1 MHSSSPTSTSAV
13 PPPDDWGL
21 DELTDDDGP
30 VPVISTPARR
40 SSGRVPDLSSGD
52 VGDEITAV
60 DEPSSLREGP
70 TEPHHITNTDALTLR
85 AYDDTPQRHTS
96 APTELSTVGNVIG
109 VYADPAAETDDWGDD
124 FVLDNV
130 SAELDSSSS
139 KPPDLPSPQPPWPE
153 SSRFDVVTTGH
164 TRRSSNPA
172 LPPLFPGPGRSAA
185 VEVQPL
191 PDDSLP
197 IRAAPSVAFQA
208 PTLTY
213 SSLLM
218 YPDVGYQASTVHPN
232 CAKVLEFF
240 ASHSTS
246 IRKHF
251 DALVRDSG
259 GTIAFDENTRR
270 AYLFSRDPDVATLS
284 NENTDLSAEVLSWKF
299 EWATLINAH
308 TERSRLL
315 LALSKLHK
323 DVGNFEHAK
332 FVVRDALNILAAVEP
347 SPLTTIIATELEY
360 EMAILHRADGALAEA
375 GRSLMRAMTHSVTL
389 TNYTEFEPRVP
400 AAQQRGFW
408 WLLRCKYLRAEI
420 AYDLEERDTA
430 VQFYSEYIF
439 DSVSRMIGATPPP
452 SRVQGQLGPEYM
464 RFCLFSPR
472 RLVLALWVSALCLGE
487 MRCFGAAAD
496 MANLTTLAASAFGY
510 EDANEAAA
518 YSRSRIK
525 EIATE
530 LRQQY
535 DTVSRTIVLRK
546 ETDAD
551 NLGVS
556 SVANISQMAS
566 NSFNY
571 GSQDFGREMEE
582 NVVEDWDAQLE
593 RELNVTI
600 QRCCDVDAEDSNS
613 IGASPTQSDLP
624 FDSVLQPESGHVPAS
639 GQHSA
644 EGQEFNRSVNQPG
657 RNRRSEAHGQQSR
670 WHRGT
675 REGQLIEAELRQYLQ
690 RLIGQAATLPSRLM
704 FPRPTEPFEGP
715 LMGPREHEQFLR
727 TFVRSK
733 DPEWCWRSR
742 HGLTLTSQW
751 HPSAVCKLNFNIEPI
766 EDIDTFNFGID
777 ILSLSLGTRLLE
789 SVWKVVRSQ
798 VSIHT
803 KQSRVRRLILNAFS
817 KVAASAK
824 RSPTRDETDRRERLE
839 MLGAMLDALRLAREV
854 VTDSGKEAVW
864 FSRACMFLG
873 TAAATVTPTVKAAVE
888 LFQAESRAHCGVH
901 AVVPLKM
908 IQKVAKFAEER
919 VGREEF
925 FAKSNVADEAVER
938 RSDIPSS
945 LRQTVVDLM
954 HALYWRTKAGFDESS
969 ASNSLERLLHADVA
983 SSLFL
988 TGCGISPVD
997 GSPIDLVKEIQ
1008 ALRIPK
1014 RRRTK
1019 SIDSETV
1026 VDETRR
1032 VSSSELVDEL
1042 QMLWTSLPFTAGT
1055 IRAKISFALAHHARV
1070 SEKNY
1075 PRAERF
1081 LFDGLQSLHAVSGGG
1096 SYPRSFFSPVIS
1108 ISPVSIVSSPLAG
1121 AILTGYSDL
1130 TSSHSKYRYSI
1141 AAREATC
1148 DAARV
1153 RNEGKQMYRAAIFE
1167 VVDLALSNNDWRR
1180 ALSLLYNLRPL
1191 VHPKDGLRNEFLRVC
1206 IMMHDVCRRAGCL
1219 EASIV
1224 PLRAFSALIYEER
1237 LRVLLQ
1243 RYKRRLAK
1251 KKKHRIQRYF
1261 SSSPLPRL
1269 LPGSSAFST
1278 KKNALASFFEVPVMT
1293 AAIDSTFRQSVGL
1306 FDSGPFSDSRRGT
1319 LTPTSES
1326 PSPSI
1331 GFLHR
1336 FFSVIL
1342 PLHLLLLP
1350 RASPRRARSSSE
1362 NRQSHPVEDPM
1373 DDPSESLPPPLGD
1386 SNNSVRLGNNPRQSA
1401 QESSIAQL
1409 DNSNREFE
1417 QEQRELLRIEAEQ
1430 EVAADSDRCKVEF
1443 LRIET
1448 DYANADYQA
1457 AEERCCGLLEMSIPM
1472 ETRCRV
1478 LEVMARIR
1486 LKRREI
1492 TRCLETVDNLENAC
1506 HAVEGDL
1513 FSVGRTGHDETSR
1526 LSLFRFSDQDRPP
1539 RNEKSTP
1546 RFIASVTFLRLRA
1559 LTYGGRLHEALRL
1572 ADRALELCT
1581 ESSFWNQGR
1590 VHYLRGKILY
1600 RMSNTSAPVYQ
1611 AEEDVVAGKS
1621 EDELESGMTMKLTE
1635 LTLTAFENSSQ
1646 YFDAA
1651 GDELS
1656 AAKSDFHWARTCID
1670 YLFRKVVLSEGSGG
1684 GVPLNV
1690 ACKLVTRR
1698 ILMSEVQQVVYN
1710 VLNLS
1715 SHASIPLL
1723 FIDSMIA
1730 LAEVKCICGHPN
1742 STWLSWVMEGW
1753 KLFSRLFAN
1762 TEDMTVVL
1770 SSLAPVSTLMRLR
1783 NICGRLVRLLMC
1795 NDNVVASAEMNRHLR
1810 VFEAYVKLHLSID
1823 LKMNLS
1829 SSAHSRVR
1837 RNSEPDSG
1845 KENVNPKT
1853 QFEETR
1859 NTPKS
1864 FSRSTSNRE
1873 TRRISNASARS
1884 VPMVNLR
1891 DSSGTREK
1899 RHTRTAIDPESVPT
1913 SNNRARPAGAFLH
1926 LLGNEGIALG
1936 RRGITMFLDRPHKQV
1951 MSAVKG
1957 TGAVF
1962 IPTNF
1967 FSNSIA
1973 PGIASNKLGK
1983 DAELI
1988 FPFQPSVGLGAMQ
2001 ILDSEFKRYDDRT
2014 SLTFN
2019 THPFS
2024 EGGRSRVI
2032 KGTAADPLTL
2042 KRLLDDEIT
2051 ITESNTSLFHTSD
2064 SDARRPE
2071 DLDKVELG
2079 EEVSEATVAEGWR
2092 KSTRFPGRA
2101 TSFKNVQSPAPVN
2114 DDNLKLCDNELAA
2127 LVKTITTEL
2136 ENSKVEMTGRSPLY
2150 GKSIAERV
2158 WAHMHRIKSEAKLYM
2173 HGRISMQQLH
2183 ERNFEALQSWMQCIP
2198 VSSKEWVVP
2207 ESIGRRLVYILLAH
2221 GVVGYYAVERGGS
2234 VAQVSFGGKQCF
2246 RSMTEDREASGLST
2260 PGPRPPSS
2268 AEQRYLAEIVTGF
2281 KSYEVWQKERDT
2293 EIVNGLANHVLRA
2306 PRLLLTTSSPA
2317 HKSRSRPIV
2326 LVTDLSLQ
2334 VLPWELFFD
2343 HVVIRTHCLLDVI
2356 RGSQIGASS
2365 FSGTMEIDD
2374 PVIAATRPVVK
2385 YFNFVPSR
2393 KEAADIERTEEA
2405 RRQQLA
2411 FQGLLRLNHKNPTSL
2426 ISFLGLGG
2434 FSDPTAVNA
2443 MARPTGPL
2451 SSPLTQF
2458 RNGLQLMGVRVA
2470 IANIGKRNFPHL
2482 DFVKVSGLGS
2492 ATTRDLKEAA
2502 FNLNSNLEA
2511 RNLDRGHRDIGA
2523 YIPVFMFSYAEL
2535 VDSSEC
2541 VFGLRREI
2549 PSGILMFTPAVH
2561 MKVLAK
2567 HLQDEELSA
2576 EVARASGRLQNRI
2589 FPDVIG
2595 AARVV
2600 VEHVSRFSR
2609 AKRIP
2614 IVVYLGDGLMDIFSG
2629 RRPASRALGERKAAP
2644 AAERIV
2650 HLSSGGRME
2659 FLRQ

>member
-1 MHSSSPTSTSAV
+1 M
-13 PPPDDWGL
+13 
-21 DELTDDDGP
+21 
-30 VPVISTPARR
+30 
-40 SSGRVPDLSSGD
+40 
-52 VGDEITAV
+52 DEIVAV
-60 DEPSSLREGP
+60 EGPSSLRLVQ
-70 TEPHHITNTDALTLR
+70 TESHRVAHADALTLR
-85 AYDDTPQRHTS
+85 AYDDTPQRHAS
-96 APTELSTVGNVIG
+96 EPTELSTVGNVIG

-124 FVLDNV
+124 FVLDNA
-130 SAELDSSSS
+130 SAEMDSLSSR
-139 KPPDLPSPQPPWPE
+139 PPDLPSPQPPCPE
-153 SSRFDVVTTGH
+153 SSRFDVALAEQL
-164 TRRSSNPA
+164 RRSSAPA
-172 LPPLFPGPGRSAA
+172 VPPPFPGLVRSAA

-197 IRAAPSVAFQA
+197 IRAAPSVAFQT
-208 PTLTY
+208 PLLTY

-240 ASHSTS
+240 ASHSAS

-259 GTIAFDENTRR
+259 GTIAFDENTKR
-270 AYLFSRDPDVATLS
+270 AYLFSRDHDVGTLS
-284 NENTDLSAEVLSWKF
+284 NDNADLSAEVLFWKF
-299 EWATLINAH
+299 EWASLINAH
-308 TERSRLL
+308 TEQSRLL

-323 DVGNFEHAK
+323 DVGNFDHAK
-332 FVVRDALNILAAVEP
+332 FVVRDALNILAAVES
-347 SPLTTIIATELEY
+347 SPLVTVIAAELEY

-389 TNYTEFEPRVP
+389 TSYADSDPRVP

-452 SRVQGQLGPEYM
+452 SYALGQLGPEYM

-472 RLVLALWVSALCLGE
+472 RLVLALWMSVLCLGE

-525 EIATE
+525 EIGVE

-535 DTVSRTIVLRK
+535 DTVSRTIIQRE
-546 ETDAD
+546 ETDTD
-551 NLGVS
+551 ILGVT
-556 SVANISQMAS
+556 SVTNISQMPS
-566 NSFNY
+566 TSFNY
-571 GSQDFGREMEE
+571 ASQDFGGEMEE
-582 NVVEDWDAQLE
+582 DVVEDWDTQLE

-600 QRCCDVDAEDSNS
+600 QRCCDADAEDSNS
-613 IGASPTQSDLP
+613 IGASPTHSDFR
-624 FDSVLQPESGHVPAS
+624 FDSINQPESGHSLGLGHHPF
-639 GQHSA
+639 
-644 EGQEFNRSVNQPG
+644 EGQETTRSTNRSG
-657 RNRRSEAHGQQSR
+657 HNRRLETHGQQSR
-670 WHRGT
+670 WHKGT
-675 REGQLIEAELRQYLQ
+675 QEGQLIEAELRQYLQ
-690 RLIGQAATLPSRLM
+690 RLIGQGATLPSRLM
-704 FPRPTEPFEGP
+704 FPKPTEPFEGP
-715 LMGPREHEQFLR
+715 LMGPKEHEQFLR

-742 HGLTLTSQW
+742 HGLTITPQW
-751 HPSAVCKLNFNIEPI
+751 HPSAICKLNFNIEPI

-824 RSPTRDETDRRERLE
+824 RSPTRDEVDRRERLE

-854 VTDSGKEAVW
+854 ITDSGKEAVW

-873 TAAATVTPTVKAAVE
+873 TAAATVTPTAKAAVE

-908 IQKVAKFAEER
+908 IEKVAKFAEER
-919 VGREEF
+919 IGREETF
-925 FAKSNVADEAVER
+925 SKGNVADEAVER
-938 RSDIPSS
+938 RNDIPPS

-988 TGCGISPVD
+988 TGCGFSPVD

-1008 ALRIPK
+1008 VLHIPK

-1019 SIDSETV
+1019 SIDSETI

-1055 IRAKISFALAHHARV
+1055 IRAKISYALAHHARV

-1081 LFDGLQSLHAVSGGG
+1081 LFDGLQSLHAVSEGE
-1096 SYPRSFFSPVIS
+1096 SYPRSFFSPVVS

-1121 AILTGYSDL
+1121 AILIGYSDL
-1130 TSSHSKYRYSI
+1130 TSAHSKYRYSV

-1148 DAARV
+1148 DAVRV
-1153 RNEGKQMYRAAIFE
+1153 RNMGKQMYRASIFE
-1167 VVDLALSNNDWRR
+1167 VVNLALSNNDWRR
-1180 ALSLLYNLRPL
+1180 ALSLLYNLRSL
-1191 VHPKDGLRNEFLRVC
+1191 VHPKDGLRNEFLRLC
-1206 IMMHDVCRRAGCL
+1206 IMMHDICRRAGCL

-1251 KKKHRIQRYF
+1251 KKKHRIQRYL
-1261 SSSPLPRL
+1261 SGSPLPRL
-1269 LPGSSAFST
+1269 LPGSSTFST
-1278 KKNALASFFEVPVMT
+1278 RRNPLASFFEVPVMT

-1306 FDSGPFSDSRRGT
+1306 FDSGPFPDSRRGT

-1326 PSPSI
+1326 PSPSM

-1336 FFSVIL
+1336 FFTVIL
-1342 PLHLLLLP
+1342 PIQLLLFP
-1350 RASPRRARSSSE
+1350 QPSPRRARSNDD
-1362 NRQSHPVEDPM
+1362 NRQSPPVEDPM
-1373 DDPSESLPPPLGD
+1373 DEPFEGLRLPLSD
-1386 SNNSVRLGNNPRQSA
+1386 AKSQDQYDHSRQTA
-1401 QESSIAQL
+1401 RESSIAQA
-1409 DNSNREFE
+1409 DNGNREFE

-1430 EVAADSDRCKVEF
+1430 EVVADSDRCMVEF

-1448 DYANADYQA
+1448 DYANADYHA
-1457 AEERCCGLLEMSIPM
+1457 AEERCCGLLNMSIPM
-1472 ETRCRV
+1472 QTRCRV
-1478 LEVMARIR
+1478 LEILARIR

-1492 TRCLETVDNLENAC
+1492 TRCLETVDELENAY
-1506 HAVEGDL
+1506 HALEGDPL
-1513 FSVGRTGHDETSR
+1513 PAGRATHDETSR

-1539 RNEKSTP
+1539 RNERSTP
-1546 RFIASVTFLRLRA
+1546 RFIAPVTFLRLRA
-1559 LTYGGRLHEALRL
+1559 LIHGGRLHEALRL

-1581 ESSFWNQGR
+1581 GSSFWNQGYI
-1590 VHYLRGKILY
+1590 HYLRGKVLY
-1600 RMSNTSAPVYQ
+1600 RMSSTSAPVYQ
-1611 AEEDVVAGKS
+1611 AEEDVVTGKS
-1621 EDELESGMTMKLTE
+1621 EDESESELTMKVTE

-1656 AAKSDFHWARTCID
+1656 GAKSDFQWARTCID
-1670 YLFRKVVLSEGSGG
+1670 YLFRRVVLSEESGG

-1690 ACKLVTRR
+1690 ACKLISRR
-1698 ILMSEVQQVVYN
+1698 ILMSEVQQVVHN

-1730 LAEVKCICGHPN
+1730 LAEVKCIRGHP
-1742 STWLSWVMEGW
+1742 SSAWSSWVMEAW

-1762 TEDMTVVL
+1762 TEDMTIVL
-1770 SSLAPVSTLMRLR
+1770 SSLAPVSTLIRLR
-1783 NICGRLVRLLMC
+1783 KTCGRLVRLIMC
-1795 NDNVVASAEMNRHLR
+1795 NGNIAAPAEMNRHLR
-1810 VFEAYVKLHLSID
+1810 VFEAYVKLNLSID

-1829 SSAHSRVR
+1829 SSAHSRASG
-1837 RNSEPDSG
+1837 NLEPDFE
-1845 KENVNPKT
+1845 KENADLKA

-1859 NTPKS
+1859 STARS

-1873 TRRISNASARS
+1873 NRRMSNASGRS

-1891 DSSGTREK
+1891 GSSGARDRKNLRAAKES
-1899 RHTRTAIDPESVPT
+1899 DSVPALN
-1913 SNNRARPAGAFLH
+1913 SRARPAGAFLH
-1926 LLGNEGIALG
+1926 LLGNEGVALG
-1936 RRGITMFLDRPHKQV
+1936 RRSVTMFLNRPHKQV

-1967 FSNSIA
+1967 FSNSRTA
-1973 PGIASNKLGK
+1973 PGAESHKLGK

-2001 ILDSEFKRYDDRT
+2001 ILDNEFRPNDGRVAHAT
-2014 SLTFN
+2014 NAQPLSG
-2019 THPFS
+2019 
-2024 EGGRSRVI
+2024 GGRPHIVKSSV
-2032 KGTAADPLTL
+2032 ADPLTL
-2042 KRLLDDEIT
+2042 KALLDDEIT
-2051 ITESNTSLFHTSD
+2051 ITESNTSLLQTSD

-2071 DLDKVELG
+2071 EKDKVEFVG
-2079 EEVSEATVAEGWR
+2079 EVSESTVADGWH
-2092 KSTRFPGRA
+2092 KPTRLSGRA
-2101 TSFKNVQSPAPVN
+2101 ASFKNVQRPAPVSDEN
-2114 DDNLKLCDNELAA
+2114 PKLCDNELAA
-2127 LVKTITTEL
+2127 LVKTITAEL
-2136 ENSKVEMTGRSPLY
+2136 EKSKVEMTGRSPLY

-2158 WAHMHRIKSEAKLYM
+2158 WAHMYRVKSEAKRYM
-2173 HGRISMQQLH
+2173 HGMITMQQLH
-2183 ERNFEALQSWMQCIP
+2183 ERNYEALQSWVQCFP
-2198 VSSKEWVVP
+2198 LSSKEWIVP
-2207 ESIGRRLVYILLAH
+2207 ESVGRRLVYILLAH
-2221 GVVGYYAVERGGS
+2221 GVVGYYTVERGGS
-2234 VAQVSFGGKQCF
+2234 IARVSFGGKQGF
-2246 RSMTEDREASGLST
+2246 RSATEGNGESSGLSAS
-2260 PGPRPPSS
+2260 GPRPPSD

-2281 KSYEVWQKERDT
+2281 KSYEVWHKERDT
-2293 EIVNGLANHVLRA
+2293 EIVNGLANQVLHA

-2343 HVVIRTHCLLDVI
+2343 HVVIRAHCLLDVI
-2356 RGSQIGASS
+2356 RGSQIGAAS
-2365 FSGTMEIDD
+2365 FNGTMDIDD
-2374 PVIAATRPVVK
+2374 PMTASTRPIVK

-2393 KEAADIERTEEA
+2393 KEAVDIERTEEA

-2411 FQGLLRLNHKNPTSL
+2411 FQGLLRMNHKNPSSL

-2470 IANIGKRNFPHL
+2470 IPNIGKRNYPHL

-2502 FNLNSNLEA
+2502 FNLNSTAET
-2511 RNLDRGHRDIGA
+2511 RNLDQGQQGDIGA

-2549 PSGILMFTPAVH
+2549 PNGILMFTPAVH

-2567 HLQDEELSA
+2567 HLHDEELSA

-2614 IVVYLGDGLMDIFSG
+2614 IVVYLGDGLMEVFPG
-2629 RRPASRALGERKAAP
+2629 RRAVSRTIAERKAAP

-2650 HLSSGGRME
+2650 QLSSGGRME